1 MLNKTFSNVSLHCN
15 YTMHVIQELGK
26 EGGNSNFSS
35 CFIQLASDT
44 NISHATRVT
53 TSELKGLTN
62 F

>member
-1 MLNKTFSNVSLHCN
+1 
-15 YTMHVIQELGK
+15 MHVIQELGK
-26 EGGNSNFSS
+26 EGGNNNLSG

-53 TSELKGLTN
+53 TLGLKGLTN